1 MLSLLGFVFLEPEN
15 SMSQSKDPW
24 GREKKPQGPPDLEE
38 IFRKFKNKV
47 LGRFNKAG
55 TANSDTRVNVYFG
68 VMIGIALLILW
79 ALSGI
84 FIVSPP
90 ERAVVVRFG
99 KYITTLGPGPHWIPR
114 FIESKRIV
122 NIQNISNFAYA
133 SDMLTKDENIVFV
146 SVVVQ
151 YRISNARNFL
161 FNVVDPVGSLE
172 QATASALRQAVG
184 HNTLDDLLTVHRD
197 AIRQQVA
204 VQLQQIVNSY
214 KTGLIVTDV
223 TLQNVNAPEAVTA
236 AFDDVI
242 KAREDQ
248 KSYINQAKAYAKQVT
263 ANAQGQAARIIK
275 EAEANQREAVLNA
288 QGGVQGFLSLLPEY
302 RSSPETTRQRLYL
315 STMETI
321 LGQTNKVFIDQ
332 KSGTPLVYL
341 PLDKMIAAQNQ
352 NQEKISKVDNQALPN
367 SIINTGSTALSGYPE
382 RGQN

>member
-1 MLSLLGFVFLEPEN
+1 
-15 SMSQSKDPW
+15 MSQSKDPW

-47 LGRFNKAG
+47 LGRFIKTN
-55 TANSDTRVNVYFG
+55 TSSNSDTRVNVYFG

-99 KYITTLGPGPHWIPR
+99 KYITTLGPGPHWIPP

-151 YRISNARNFL
+151 YRISDARNFL

-214 KTGLIVTDV
+214 NTGLIVTDV

-263 ANAQGQAARIIK
+263 ANAQGQAARIAK

-302 RSSPETTRQRLYL
+302 RASPETTRQRLYL

-341 PLDKMIAAQNQ
+341 PLDKMITAQNQ
-352 NQEKISKVDNQALPN
+352 NPDKISKIDNPTLPN
-367 SIINTGSTALSGYPE
+367 SIINPANTALSGYPE